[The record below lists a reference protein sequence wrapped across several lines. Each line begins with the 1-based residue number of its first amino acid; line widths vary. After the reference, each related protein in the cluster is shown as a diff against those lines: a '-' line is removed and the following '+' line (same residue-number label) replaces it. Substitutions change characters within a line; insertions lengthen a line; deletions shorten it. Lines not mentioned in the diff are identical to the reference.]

1 MTNNK
6 LHTSHPYVITIYWKQ
21 IPIIVFHIFNIL
33 KGRNARLRPERNN
46 AYNRSSKKVIEE

>member
-6 LHTSHPYVITIYWKQ
+6 LHTSHPNVITIYWKQ
-21 IPIIVFHIFNIL
+21 MPIIDFHTFNIS
-33 KGRNARLRPERNN
+33 KGQNSRLRPVRNN